1 MIKSTVMADESRA
14 AYERAIDLFGHGKL
28 EEAAE
33 ALRALI
39 EKAPTFYDAYESLGM
54 IFSRQGKFDEA
65 IAWTEKLAAL
75 RPEEA
80 MPHTNLSIFYMKKGM
95 KEKAEEEKAK
105 ATVIHFQN
113 AAKAR
118 QK

>member
-1 MIKSTVMADESRA
+1 MADESRV
-14 AYERAIDLFGHGKL
+14 AYERAIDLFGHGEL
-28 EEAAE
+28 EEAAA
-33 ALRALI
+33 ALRAII
-39 EKAPTFYDAYESLGM
+39 EKDPGFYDAYESLGM
-54 IFSRQGKFDEA
+54 IYSRQGKFDEA

-113 AAKAR
+113 AAKTR
-118 QK
+118 RK